1 MLSAGRQGCTSE
13 LPDWAD
19 LSLSAPVGSQS
30 TKCGAAL
37 QRGGVV
43 VAQSGGLPYAW
54 YIRRGLQVAFRRVA
68 PPAEGVILAA
78 LPPAEGVIFPMPCL
92 LACLAQ

>member
-1 MLSAGRQGCTSE
+1 
-13 LPDWAD
+13 
-19 LSLSAPVGSQS
+19 
-30 TKCGAAL
+30 
-37 QRGGVV
+37 V

>member
-1 MLSAGRQGCTSE
+1 M
-13 LPDWAD
+13 
-19 LSLSAPVGSQS
+19 
-30 TKCGAAL
+30 
-37 QRGGVV
+37 